1 MSFVYEP
8 RWNIDVDD
16 VFPEDSFL
24 KAQTSLDDRLSRQAG
39 CKHGLLVVPDKDSV
53 PASTTDVIHQI
64 SQRLSKELRQDVPP
78 ELFYLFIVHCLLLP
92 SLSVRERAR
101 SLEALPLEI
110 TSILSQKL
118 LPTFFF
124 DAAQF
129 LSSSHAAFDFDGRVF
144 VSMIR
149 FLLSNPSVN
158 VKDLIGQALYQDSQR
173 IWRGLGLPLPNISKF
188 ALLFQ
193 IPVLIAQPASVRPH
207 IRIQR
212 LEEQG
217 GKEGEHNQTQG
228 QQKIDQ
234 GQRKEDPKEDRIEEI
249 EQKGEWSWEDDD
261 DDEVDE
267 KEEGRQVKDV
277 TEEEEEVGY
286 FRLLPFSNPVFD
298 EQLSLVRVP
307 VKASVAPDPLGYS
320 DFGQGVLFSDT
331 QHWHNQKAILPSHL
345 GGETPKPVDERMRRR
360 HLRSEQRFMNSL
372 QSQAATITG
381 ASGKTLQQIVI
392 PVVGTRVSSVDQL
405 RNIKVSVYEP
415 NFEPHAEV
423 RRISRNN
430 GEVRKTRLQSYHQ
443 RISCCNRLSR
453 RRKRFRRTLLKR
465 GGRRSLHLFLA

>member
-8 RWNIDVDD
+8 RWNIHLDD
-16 VFPEDSFL
+16 VFPKDSFF

-39 CKHGLLVVPDKDSV
+39 CKHALLLVPDQDSV
-53 PASTTDVIHQI
+53 PTSTTDVIHQI
-64 SQRLSKELRQDVPP
+64 SQRLLKELRQDVPL

-101 SLEALPLEI
+101 SLEALPPRI
-110 TSILSQKL
+110 MSILSQKL

-129 LSSSHAAFDFDGRVF
+129 LSSSHATFDFDGRVF

-149 FLLSNPSVN
+149 FLLSNPSGN
-158 VKDLIGQALYQDSQR
+158 VKDLVGQALYQDSQQL
-173 IWRGLGLPLPNISKF
+173 WQGLGLPLPNFSRF
-188 ALLFQ
+188 APLFP
-193 IPVLIAQPASVRPH
+193 IPVLVSEPASVRPH

-212 LEEQG
+212 LEEQK
-217 GKEGEHNQTQG
+217 GKGAEHDQTQG
-228 QQKIDQ
+228 QGKDQ
-234 GQRKEDPKEDRIEEI
+234 DQRKKDREEDRMKEI

-267 KEEGRQVKDV
+267 KEEGQQVKDV
-277 TEEEEEVGY
+277 TEEEEVGY
-286 FRLLPFSNPVFD
+286 FHLLPFSNPVFD

-307 VKASVAPDPLGYS
+307 VKASAEPDPLGYS

-345 GGETPKPVDERMRRR
+345 GGETPKPVDERTKRR

-392 PVVGTRVSSVDQL
+392 PVVGTRGSSADHLQ
-405 RNIKVSVYEP
+405 NIKVSVYEP
-415 NFEPHAEV
+415 NFETHAEV
-423 RRISRNN
+423 SRINRNN

-453 RRKRFRRTLLKR
+453 RRK
-465 GGRRSLHLFLA
+465 